1 MAIEIDPHLED
12 RSLLKFEFK
21 KSDGTPI
28 TRVLNF
34 LENIEISESLETNYS
49 EYTPI
54 GSNGSVFAYL
64 GSKSRKLDINFNLT
78 LPNILQH
85 SIVKS
90 TAYNRSDKD
99 GLKSSYFVNEDLAGS
114 IGEAKPRD
122 KFADLIRH
130 FDIDFYTSL
139 TESEKQVFANS
150 MPGLTLDIIS
160 NIQGGASVEGSDP
173 RLIAIF
179 QVVYWLNL
187 IRASCITNAKKPYLG
202 PPIITLNHGIMY
214 MSVPCICQSYKISH
228 DETAGYDATTMLP
241 RRLKVS
247 MNLREV
253 RLRGKDFIPTTG
265 TSKYQAGW
273 DALFDENKPSSTGF
287 TTLDPLDNDSIIL
300 L

>member
-12 RSLLKFEFK
+12 RSFLKFEFK

-122 KFADLIRH
+122 KFADLI
-130 FDIDFYTSL
+130 
-139 TESEKQVFANS
+139 
-150 MPGLTLDIIS
+150 
-160 NIQGGASVEGSDP
+160 
-173 RLIAIF
+173 
-179 QVVYWLNL
+179 
-187 IRASCITNAKKPYLG
+187 
-202 PPIITLNHGIMY
+202 
-214 MSVPCICQSYKISH
+214 
-228 DETAGYDATTMLP
+228 
-241 RRLKVS
+241 
-247 MNLREV
+247 
-253 RLRGKDFIPTTG
+253 
-265 TSKYQAGW
+265 
-273 DALFDENKPSSTGF
+273 
-287 TTLDPLDNDSIIL
+287 
-300 L
+300 